1 MLVGSRHTGE
11 SLWAAMQDD
20 DLPERTRLG
29 PPGVDVDEFR
39 PRDDAAA
46 GVAALIERLDASGD
60 AGGEGAFARDA
71 DVAAER
77 PARVS
82 TSPATA
88 TSASSASSSSPRG
101 STCCW
106 RRGRS
111 CPRRGSSSSASAASA
126 TACSRCSTRWPT
138 GDRDAV
144 RAIAQAGRELE
155 GGPRAPLRHL
165 LAFLETADDD
175 YWAAARDLRE
185 RVVLT
190 GRLEHDELAPLLAA
204 CEALVFPSTFPEAYG
219 MVAAE
224 AAACGVLP
232 ISAGHSGAKE
242 VSAMLA
248 AAVPAAGARLAVVP
262 DRRRRGAGD
271 RRARAGVAAGARTTC
286 GPPRGPRSSPRRA
299 SASRG
304 RASPAGVIAAAQG
317 RLAELPPVA

>member
-1 MLVGSRHTGE
+1 MVVGFG
-11 SLWAAMQDD
+11 
-20 DLPERTRLG
+20 G
-29 PPGVDVDEFR
+29 FR
-39 PRDDAAA
+39 D
-46 GVAALIERLDASGD
+46 GLLELLDAL
-60 AGGEGAFARDA
+60 
-71 DVAAER
+71 AE
-77 PARVS
+77 
-82 TSPATA
+82 
-88 TSASSASSSSPRG
+88 
-101 STCCW
+101 
-106 RRGRS
+106 
-111 CPRRGSSSSASAASA
+111 
-126 TACSRCSTRWPT
+126 

-248 AAVPAAGARLAVVP
+248 AAVPAAGARVAVVRASTTARCERSP
-262 DRRRRGAGD
+262 RACARGW
-271 RRARAGVAAGARTTC
+271 RPRTTC
-286 GPPRGPRSSPRRA
+286 GPPRGPRSWPRRA

-304 RASPAGVIAAAQG
+304 RAWPAGVVAAAQG

>member
-1 MLVGSRHTGE
+1 VPEARLVVVGFG
-11 SLWAAMQDD
+11 
-20 DLPERTRLG
+20 G
-29 PPGVDVDEFR
+29 FR
-39 PRDDAAA
+39 D
-46 GVAALIERLDASGD
+46 GLLELLAAL
-60 AGGEGAFARDA
+60 
-71 DVAAER
+71 AE
-77 PARVS
+77 
-82 TSPATA
+82 
-88 TSASSASSSSPRG
+88 
-101 STCCW
+101 
-106 RRGRS
+106 
-111 CPRRGSSSSASAASA
+111 
-126 TACSRCSTRWPT
+126 

-144 RAIAQAGRELE
+144 RAIAQAGRDLE

-185 RVVLT
+185 RVFLT

-248 AAVPAAGARLAVVP
+248 QAVPAEAREWLSFPIDDDAVRAIAARVRAWLEAP
-262 DRRRRGAGD
+262 DD
-271 RRARAGVAAGARTTC
+271 VRAATRAALIATARERFSWEGVAG
-286 GPPRGPRSSPRRA
+286 
-299 SASRG
+299 
-304 RASPAGVIAAAQG
+304 GVLAAAQG